1 MSANLRAFLYLIR
14 WCEGTAKDNGYRMLF
29 GGELFE
35 GFAAHPNR
43 RITKPLGSKV
53 ITSTAA
59 GAYQFLFKTWEECR
73 KALNLPDFSPESQDR
88 AAVYLIQRRGA
99 LEDVEA
105 GRLKDAIRKC
115 ALEWASLP
123 GSPYGQPTKWYDECE
138 RVFVKAGGTLA
149 GQAPTAPM
157 AASGLIGTPPVPEA
171 AYSAPLKQEPAL
183 LKIPPW
189 PFNTQPPSEV
199 RMAFPL
205 AALLPSLISA
215 APDLIRVFGK
225 GERSEQNARAVET
238 VLAVAKEATGAVNE
252 QQAVEMIEAQPEK
265 ADAFRT
271 AIKDRWYELAEAGGG
286 GIAAARE
293 YGAKERGDRGPWMNP
308 ALWISAAI
316 LPLVYFVVYRVIG
329 AEPGVFSDEIRVMVV
344 TAVISGVLGSI
355 TGFWLGSSMSS
366 RNKDEALMRK

>member
-1 MSANLRAFLYLIR
+1 
-14 WCEGTAKDNGYRMLF
+14 
-29 GGELFE
+29 
-35 GFAAHPNR
+35 
-43 RITKPLGSKV
+43 
-53 ITSTAA
+53 
-59 GAYQFLFKTWEECR
+59 
-73 KALNLPDFSPESQDR
+73 
-88 AAVYLIQRRGA
+88 
-99 LEDVEA
+99 
-105 GRLKDAIRKC
+105 
-115 ALEWASLP
+115 
-123 GSPYGQPTKWYDECE
+123 
-138 RVFVKAGGTLA
+138 
-149 GQAPTAPM
+149 
-157 AASGLIGTPPVPEA
+157 
-171 AYSAPLKQEPAL
+171 
-183 LKIPPW
+183 
-189 PFNTQPPSEV
+189 
-199 RMAFPL
+199 MAFPL

-265 ADAFRT
+265 ADAFRA

-329 AEPGVFSDEIRVMVV
+329 AEPGVFSEEIRVMVV

>member
-1 MSANLRAFLYLIR
+1 MSLNLRAFLYLIR
-14 WCEGTAKDNGYRMLF
+14 WCEGTAGEDGYRTLF
-29 GGELFE
+29 GGELFD

-43 RITKPLGSKV
+43 AVTKIVGGRP

-73 KALNLPDFSPESQDR
+73 KALNLPDFSPDSQDK
-88 AAVYLIQRRGA
+88 AAVYLIKRRGA

-138 RVFVKAGGTLA
+138 RVYLKAGGSLA
-149 GQAPTAPM
+149 VAVPD
-157 AASGLIGTPPVPEA
+157 SGTERPNLGTP
-171 AYSAPLKQEPAL
+171 
-183 LKIPPW
+183 IPPPSLKVP
-189 PFNTQPPSEV
+189 PFPFQTKPPQPSQPPSEV

-205 AALLPSLISA
+205 AALLPSLITA
-215 APDLIRVFGK
+215 APELIRVFGK
-225 GERSEQNARAVET
+225 GERSEQNAKAVEA

-265 ADAFRT
+265 AQAFRE
-271 AIKDRWYELAEAGGG
+271 AVKDRWYELAEAGGG
-286 GIAAARE
+286 GIAGARE

-329 AEPGVFSDEIRVMVV
+329 SDPGVFSEEIRVMVV

-366 RNKDEALMRK
+366 RNKDEALLRK